1 MKAII
6 IEGVMFVALLA
17 VAVTLV
23 VFVVR
28 HYTAPGRVLEQ
39 SRNRRQIERAVSL
52 TCALH
57 AQHDDGQQHHVVHPA
72 LEPQR
77 EPCLRRHILPVQQ
90 TAKQDGIG

>member
-1 MKAII
+1 MNAII

-28 HYTAPGRVLEQ
+28 HFTAAGRVLEQ
-39 SRNRRQIERAVSL
+39 SRNRKQIERAASL

-57 AQHDDGQQHHVVHPA
+57 GAHEEREMGRLESGEVMCPDCYREAIDGNV
-72 LEPQR
+72 
-77 EPCLRRHILPVQQ
+77 
-90 TAKQDGIG
+90 